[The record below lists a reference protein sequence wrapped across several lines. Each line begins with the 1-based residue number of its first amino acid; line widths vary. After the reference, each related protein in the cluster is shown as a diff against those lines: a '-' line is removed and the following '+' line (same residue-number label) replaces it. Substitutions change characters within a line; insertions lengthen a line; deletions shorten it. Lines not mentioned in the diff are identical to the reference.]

1 MARHFSLRCRVFL
14 RRTIP
19 VFLFMLVWFAGGLA
33 LYRRLGG
40 RGWID
45 AALSAA
51 YLQVGP
57 ESFSQAYTF
66 WGQAV
71 LFGIVVGLVLRE
83 ALENYKERCRLM
95 AGQVKDHTIVIGYS
109 HLGRRIVQHCIDRKL
124 PYTLI
129 ERNSA
134 AVDDLLRLGEPVIVD
149 DARTEDALPAANIKE
164 AKRVIIASDNL
175 ETSLIVTKNARE
187 LNPACKISARCGRD
201 ELVAVLQKIGAD
213 HVYSTSLAAFNELKQ
228 MLV

>member
-1 MARHFSLRCRVFL
+1 MRHFSLRCRVFL
-14 RRTIP
+14 RRTTP
-19 VFLFMLVWFAGGLA
+19 VFVFMLAWFAAGVV
-33 LYRRLGG
+33 LYRAKGG
-40 RGWID
+40 RDWAD

-51 YLQVGP
+51 YLEVGT

-66 WGQAV
+66 WGQAL

-95 AGQVKDHTIVIGYS
+95 AGQVKDHTIIVGYS
-109 HLGRRIVQHCIDRKL
+109 HLGRRIVQHCIDQKL

-149 DARTEDALPAANIKE
+149 DARTDDALPAANIKA
-164 AKRVIIASDNL
+164 AKRVIIAADNL

-201 ELVAVLQKIGAD
+201 
-213 HVYSTSLAAFNELKQ
+213 
-228 MLV
+228 